1 MPFGPRGSR
10 ADENQPRRVGRR
22 GSYREGLGFGALSFV
37 TLAFVGFFSSVVIAR
52 LFGAEVLGEYAL
64 VAAPVSVL
72 STLAALQ
79 LQAALVKEISVLP
92 PRAPRVTALF
102 TAVWVFTLLL
112 TLVVSPF
119 VVLGAWLLL
128 VGPVGQPEL
137 LAASITLMGFNL
149 FVHNT
154 AWTIESVLSSFRAG
168 RALYWIRTWR
178 AVSFF
183 AFALVAGLTFDSL
196 WGLVFAEIASRFV
209 SLLQAIWAVRA
220 FMPARVSRSDLRD
233 GFRALPEMIRFG
245 FKVAPGGLADSIT
258 SQTHTW
264 MLGSLA
270 PLAALGA
277 FRRAQNIGTR
287 LRQGSNRVYEM
298 LFPTLVERRANG
310 DAAGFDR
317 VLADTL
323 RYVAIALLYPAAVGG
338 GASFAVMEIFGPD
351 FTGAAGAL
359 TLLLLVPPLY
369 GMANML
375 GGVLIAVDRP
385 LVTTGLQFLRMGV
398 AVSTGVP
405 LIIAFGVSGAA
416 LSLLLAYTS
425 DFLWRWRLASRY
437 LQDPIRALWPF
448 RQMLSLALAY
458 GAGFAAARAVDAAV
472 EGFPLGILAAGSAGT
487 LAYFAVFTLTGGVTS
502 RDRKRLSA
510 LLGGIGRRLR
520 RRSKRATAP
529 GT

>member
-1 MPFGPRGSR
+1 M
-10 ADENQPRRVGRR
+10 GRR
-22 GSYREGLGFGALSFV
+22 GSYREGLGFGALSFA

-64 VAAPVSVL
+64 VAAPVGVL

-92 PRAPRVTALF
+92 PKAPRVTALF
-102 TAVWVFTLLL
+102 AAVWVFTLLL
-112 TLVVSPF
+112 TLVISPL
-119 VVLGAWLLL
+119 VLLGAWLLL
-128 VGPVGQPEL
+128 TGPVGRPEL
-137 LAASITLMGFNL
+137 LAASATLMGFNL

-168 RALYWIRTWR
+168 KALYWIRTWR
-178 AVSFF
+178 AISFF
-183 AFALVAGLTFDSL
+183 AFALIAGLTFDSL

-209 SLLQAIWAVRA
+209 SLLQALWAAKA
-220 FMPARVSRSDLRD
+220 FMPARVSRHDLRE

-245 FKVAPGGLADSIT
+245 LKVAPGSLADSIT

-277 FRRAQNIGTR
+277 FRRAQNIGAR

-298 LFPTLVERRANG
+298 LFPTLVERRAKG
-310 DAAGFDR
+310 DAEGFDR

-323 RYVAIALLYPAAVGG
+323 RYVAIAMLYPAAVGG
-338 GASFAVMEIFGPD
+338 GASIAVMEIFGPD

-369 GMANML
+369 AMANML

-385 LVTTGLQFLRMGV
+385 LITTGLQFLRMGV
-398 AVSTGVP
+398 AVGTGVP
-405 LIIAFGVSGAA
+405 LIIAFGTSGAA
-416 LSLLLAYTS
+416 LSLLLAYSS

-437 LQDPIRALWPF
+437 LQQPIRKLWRP

-458 GAGFAAARAVDAAV
+458 GAGFGVARFVDGVV
-472 EGFPLGILAAGSAGT
+472 EGFPLGLLAAGTAGT
-487 LAYFAVFTLTGGVTS
+487 FAYFITFALTGGVTS
-502 RDRKRLSA
+502 RDRKRLADMS
-510 LLGGIGRRLR
+510 GGVTRRLR
-520 RRSKRATAP
+520 QSKPAPTA
-529 GT
+529 GA